1 MSVAKTIE
9 VISSS
14 SDSIEAAVRDGVKKV
29 GETVQDIE
37 GVWVKDTK
45 AVVRD
50 NQISE
55 WRVTMV
61 VTFIVK

>member
-1 MSVAKTIE
+1 MAVAKTIE

-14 SDSIEAAVRDGVKKV
+14 SESIEAAVRDGVKKV
-29 GETVQDIE
+29 GETVKDIE

-61 VTFIVK
+61 VTFIVN

>member
-1 MSVAKTIE
+1 MAVAKTIE

-29 GETVQDIE
+29 GETVQGIE

-45 AVVRD
+45 AVVRE

-61 VTFIVK
+61 VTFIVN

>member
-1 MSVAKTIE
+1 MAVAKTIE

-14 SDSIEAAVRDGVKKV
+14 SESIEAAVRDGVKKV
-29 GETVQDIE
+29 GETVQGIE

-50 NQISE
+50 SQISE

-61 VTFIVK
+61 VTFIVN

>member
-1 MSVAKTIE
+1 MAVAKTIE

-14 SDSIEAAVRDGVKKV
+14 SESIEAAVRDGVKKV
-29 GETVQDIE
+29 GETVQGIE

-61 VTFIVK
+61 VTFIVN